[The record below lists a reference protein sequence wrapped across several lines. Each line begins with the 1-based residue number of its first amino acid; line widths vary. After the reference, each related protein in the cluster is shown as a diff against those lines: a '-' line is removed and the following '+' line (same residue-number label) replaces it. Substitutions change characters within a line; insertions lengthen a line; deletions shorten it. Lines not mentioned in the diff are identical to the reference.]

1 MTEEDERGWP
11 LSEGGSSTGAED
23 EDEEDEGEAASE
35 DERHFPLVIPDNLRA
50 VLERDYHLINDKN
63 KVKQLCVGDA
73 FSSLFLFFIFPPL
86 FGASFIVC
94 AKIFTVLFIL

>member
-11 LSEGGSSTGAED
+11 LSEGGSSTGGED

-63 KVKQLCVGDA
+63 KVREPCCVVLL
-73 FSSLFLFFIFPPL
+73 FSS
-86 FGASFIVC
+86 VYC
-94 AKIFTVLFIL
+94 N